1 MYQYSTLSN
10 GLRVIYRRVQGAA
23 AAYMGATI
31 RCGSRQDPDG
41 RYGLAHF
48 VEHTLF
54 KGTQRRSAWH
64 ILNRMEAVGGELN
77 AFTTK
82 EETTVYTAFPTAEL
96 RRAADLLGDLLAN
109 SRFPERELEKERDV
123 VADEIDSYRDQPA
136 EAVYDDFD
144 DLIFAGSG
152 LGHNILGTRT
162 DLDAMTGDDCRR
174 WLQQYFRADRMVLFY
189 SGAATFDR
197 VCRVL
202 EQYFGQLP
210 TGGAPDEM
218 YTLTANARFDQQRQV
233 GSHQAHTVMGSRVG
247 GMYCPERF
255 TNSLLANLLGGPGM
269 NSLLNVAL
277 RERRG
282 LVYTVEASTVFYTDC
297 GLLSIYYGC
306 DPDDSQR
313 CRRLVEAEIR
323 RIADGGITAR
333 RLEAAKKQYLG
344 QLLLSGENRENSI
357 LGAARATLFH
367 GRAADRSEIA
377 DHIADITPQRL
388 AAAASRL
395 LNASRLTLA

>member
-10 GLRVIYRRVQGAA
+10 GLRVIYRRVPGAA

-202 EQYFGQLP
+202 EQYFGQIP
-210 TGGAPDEM
+210 AGGAPNEM
-218 YTLTANARFDQQRQV
+218 YTLAANARFDQRRQV

-269 NSLLNVAL
+269 NSLLNVVL

-357 LGAARATLFH
+357 LSAARATLFH

-377 DHIADITPQRL
+377 DHIADITPDRL
-388 AAAASRL
+388 SAAATRL
-395 LNASRLTLA
+395 LTASSLTLV